1 MSAKQTTL
9 DANTLDVKTLDV
21 SELPKHLFDTRSQL
35 WWGNLLLLCIETTMF
50 GLCVATYFYV
60 RQNFTGWPPPHSDA
74 PPYLLDPEPSLL
86 LPTINLV
93 VLLVSVLP
101 MAYADLA
108 ARRLDRR
115 AVKIGLI
122 LMMLFGAATIVLRF
136 YEFRSLIW
144 KWDSNAYG
152 SITWTILGLHLVHLF
167 VGTLED
173 AFLATWVFARPLDE
187 NHALDVT
194 VTAVYWYWIV
204 GTWVLLYGV
213 VFLAPRLM

>member
-9 DANTLDVKTLDV
+9 DV
-21 SELPKHLFDTRSQL
+21 SALPKHCFDARAQL
-35 WWGNLLLLCIETTMF
+35 WWGNLLLLFIETTMF
-50 GLCVATYFYV
+50 GLVVAAYFYF
-60 RQNFTGWPPPHSDA
+60 RQNFTSWPPPHSDS
-74 PPYLLDPEPSLL
+74 PPYLFDPEPGLL

-108 ARRLDRR
+108 ARRLDRS
-115 AVKIGLI
+115 AVRIGLI
-122 LMMLFGAATIVLRF
+122 LMIVFGAAAIVLRF
-136 YEFRSLIW
+136 YEYRSLYW

-152 SITWTILGLHLVHLF
+152 SVTWTILSLHLLHLF

-173 AFLATWVFARPLDE
+173 CFLLTWVFARPLDE

-194 VTAVYWYWIV
+194 VTAVYWYWVV

>member
-9 DANTLDVKTLDV
+9 DV
-21 SELPKHLFDTRSQL
+21 SSLPKHCFDTRSQL
-35 WWGNLLLLCIETTMF
+35 WWGNLFLLFIETTMF
-50 GLCVATYFYV
+50 GLVVAAYFYF
-60 RQNFTGWPPPHSDA
+60 RQNFTAWPPPHSDS
-74 PPYLLDPEPSLL
+74 PPYLFDPEPSLL

-93 VLLVSVLP
+93 VLLLSVLP

-115 AVKIGLI
+115 AVRIGLT
-122 LMMLFGAATIVLRF
+122 LMIVFGAAAIVLRF
-136 YEFRSLIW
+136 YEYRSLYW

-152 SITWTILGLHLVHLF
+152 SVTWTILSLHLLHLF

-173 AFLATWVFARPLDE
+173 CFLLTWVFARPLDE

-194 VTAVYWYWIV
+194 VTAVYWYWVV
-204 GTWVLLYGV
+204 GTWLLLYGV